1 MVYFFGT
8 QCSYNGILTG
18 TYASPTSH
26 FERPWVILSNLAK
39 YLMTRSVARSHT
51 QEQCLFQ
58 TANSVVR
65 DSIHWPKQISTF
77 HCHCVIHHQT
87 SLLIMCVSSSSHHAC
102 LHVFVLSCTWILA
115 VRWAWPLTSYDMSLR
130 RLVPVL
136 PRHWSYFRQFRLL
149 KGAWFRV
156 SFSSVDY
163 TTNGIRIKL
172 IACINKHID

>member
-26 FERPWVILSNLAK
+26 FEWPWVTLSNLAK

-65 DSIHWPKQISTF
+65 DSIYWPKQISTF
-77 HCHCVIHHQT
+77 HGHCAIHHQT
-87 SLLIMCVSSSSHHAC
+87 SLLIMCVSNQPPSLPSSFCS
-102 LHVFVLSCTWILA
+102 LMHVDTCCSLG
-115 VRWAWPLTSYDMSLR
+115 LTSDVIWYVLETC
-130 RLVPVL
+130 LVPVL